1 MTKRKNGLIISIV
14 IIIVL
19 LIVTIITVLIV
30 KNNKRNIIQEDYSIE
45 LTGKFAENDNVK
57 IYIDNVAY
65 SGDYLILKYH
75 VIAKDEKSE
84 IFQDISMVDD
94 EFDFHLPRR
103 ILINNKTIE
112 VNEQYSDQITY
123 KVSDTEA
130 ILYDVV
136 DVSYIEIPDQ
146 MEVEVRF
153 FENDITSYSV
163 FYDDIEEYDEEEEEE
178 VTELENGLDEQ
189 DEYIEEPD
197 EEDVEVYLEEDA
209 TEDDYEEVEGE
220 YNWEEYVKDEEIL
233 DAEET
238 TRIGTIKFKAT
249 KNELISGVEVVEIA
263 EEYESNNVLVEE
275 GRILKTPFE
284 TFLIINTVISD
295 ISYENLYSSGLGNP
309 NLYGVD
315 LEDEDGNTINT
326 GIAQEVILADDEG
339 KPEDDLDES
348 STEITAYLETKI
360 MAVNSI
366 DEYETFRIQPYYLV
380 YEDDEEKAY
389 RVKIENGF
397 LIGL

>member
-163 FYDDIEEYDEEEEEE
+163 FYDDIEEY
-178 VTELENGLDEQ
+178 
-189 DEYIEEPD
+189 
-197 EEDVEVYLEEDA
+197 
-209 TEDDYEEVEGE
+209 
-220 YNWEEYVKDEEIL
+220 VKDEEIL

-263 EEYESNNVLVEE
+263 EEYESNNVLIEE